1 MSQPS
6 YALPKKSLL
15 ALSSISAYKSMLA
28 VLLEWIIIASLFYVN
43 AIYESIPLLVISIII
58 IGSRLH
64 ALGVFMHEAT
74 HYRLHPN
81 RKVNDFMGN
90 VFCAWPI
97 LTTLASYRKN
107 HLAHHR
113 HMNTS
118 EDPDWFSKIDVQYFQ
133 FPMARKDIVIAYLK
147 ALTGV
152 MFFTFYLK
160 RTLDISNNQ
169 KADTG
174 KNSHK
179 WIRFA
184 CYILILAGSYFSG
197 YFSLIILLWLIPI
210 MTSLVFFAHI
220 RSVAEHFA
228 LPLEHKL
235 NSTRTVKA
243 SWWEKVFCAP
253 YNVQY
258 HLEHHLYPSIPWYNL
273 ADCHQELC
281 LNSDYLEHAHITG
294 GYFSGLMAE
303 CQQSNDG

>member
-1 MSQPS
+1 MSQPP

-15 ALSSISAYKSMLA
+15 ALSAVSTYKSMLA
-28 VLLEWIIIASLFYVN
+28 VLLEWLIIASLFYVN
-43 AIYESIPLLVISIII
+43 AMYENIALLVISIIL

-81 RKVNDFMGN
+81 RKVNDFIGN

-97 LTTLASYRKN
+97 LTTLTAYRKN

-118 EDPDWFSKIDVQYFQ
+118 DDPDWFSKIDVQYSQ
-133 FPMARKDIVIAYLK
+133 FPMMRREIVLSYLK
-147 ALTGV
+147 ALSGV

-160 RTLDISNNQ
+160 RTLDISKNE
-169 KADTG
+169 KTDTA
-174 KNSHK
+174 KNIDK
-179 WIRFA
+179 VKRF
-184 CYILILAGSYFSG
+184 GSYVFILVGFYFTG

-220 RSVAEHFA
+220 RSVAEHFS

-243 SWWEKVFCAP
+243 NWWEKIFCAP
-253 YNVQY
+253 YNVNY

-273 ADCHQELC
+273 PTCHQILC
-281 LNSDYLEHAHITG
+281 LEPYYQEQAHITE